1 MSALD
6 TTFNAL
12 SDPTRRAILDRLM
25 RGEARVTEI
34 AEPFEMSLNA
44 VSKHIRVL
52 EDACLVT
59 RRREG
64 KEHRIAFAPEPL
76 EELARWITEKR
87 AFWNSRLDRLQALL
101 EKDDTP

>member
-1 MSALD
+1 
-6 TTFNAL
+6 
-12 SDPTRRAILDRLM
+12 
-25 RGEARVTEI
+25 AR
-34 AEPFEMSLNA
+34 
-44 VSKHIRVL
+44 
-52 EDACLVT
+52 LVT

-87 AFWNSRLDRLQALL
+87 AFWNPRLDRLQALL

>member
-1 MSALD
+1 MQALD
-6 TTFNAL
+6 ATFNAL

-34 AEPFEMSLNA
+34 AEPFAMSLNA

-52 EDACLVT
+52 EEAGLVT

-76 EELARWITEKR
+76 DELARWITEKR
-87 AFWNSRLDRLQALL
+87 TLWNGRLDRLEALL
-101 EKDDTP
+101 SEEPDQ